1 MERTSG
7 APLTQGSAATERDA
21 DELSLSVV
29 VPTYNEADNVEA
41 CLESVFRAC
50 ASTDAVETYEVIL
63 VDSNSTDA
71 TVELATDYPVTV
83 LRIPDDDLCTPAA
96 GRYVGTHHADG
107 DALLFVDGDMEV
119 AADWLP
125 DAAAHLREED
135 VAAVDGHLDEVPEDA
150 ALEERESVRGVAL
163 YDADALADVGGFDPY
178 LESVED
184 VQLGLELNAAG
195 YRLLRVPTVSA
206 HHPGSDVITET
217 VRRWRNGYSRGN
229 GQAIRRSLSSP
240 RLVAKHVYRMRFR
253 LVIGGWLG
261 LGALSLATGVGVL
274 PWLLGSAL
282 GFRKIA
288 SERDGVVDAAGY
300 VLYKLTLLVG
310 LVLGLLE
317 RPTPPEQFPLE
328 RVERVAEAGVH
339 RGTPSN
345 LQF

>member
-7 APLTQGSAATERDA
+7 EQRTQGEAATEHDA
-21 DELSLSVV
+21 DEVSLSVV
-29 VPTYNEADNVEA
+29 VPTYNEEAHVEA

-50 ASTDAVETYEVIL
+50 ASTEAVETFEVVL

-83 LRIPDDDLCTPAA
+83 LQIPDDDLCTPGA

-107 DALLFVDGDMEV
+107 DAVLFVDGDMEV
-119 AADWLP
+119 AGDWLP
-125 DAAAHLREED
+125 GAVAHLREEG
-135 VAAVDGHLDEVPEDA
+135 VAAVDGHLDEAPEGA

-163 YDADALADVGGFDPY
+163 YDADALAAVGGFDPF

-184 VQLGLELNAAG
+184 VQLGYELNAAG

-240 RLVAKHVYRMRFR
+240 QLVAKHVYRMRFR
-253 LVIGGWLG
+253 LVIGAWLG
-261 LGALSLATGVGVL
+261 LGILSLATGVGAL
-274 PWLLGSAL
+274 AWLVGSAL

-317 RPTPPEQFPLE
+317 RPTSPEQFPLD
-328 RVERVAEAGVH
+328 RIERVAEGGVH
-339 RGTPSN
+339 RDAPSD